1 MGTSSSRARIADQ
14 SAPWVG
20 RVSVFSGRP
29 DPEWEVPDEMA
40 SHLMELW
47 RRMPPEPV
55 VRSEPGGLGYR
66 FASLSSRDGQRW
78 LAFGGVVRRV
88 SPEGSELRRDEGG
101 EFERLLLAS
110 APAGILPPLMR

>member
-1 MGTSSSRARIADQ
+1 M
-14 SAPWVG
+14 
-20 RVSVFSGRP
+20 
-29 DPEWEVPDEMA
+29 PEELA

-55 VRSEPGGLGYR
+55 VRSEPEGLGYR

-78 LAFGGVVRRV
+78 LAFGGLVRRD

-101 EFERLLLAS
+101 EFEHLLLAS
-110 APAGILPPLMR
+110 APAGILPPLTR